1 MDFPL
6 LLRPRPPC
14 LHVLVAS
21 EPDACALLTAL
32 PDTAAERPVSRLL
45 RGHKARTR
53 AALFDEFAAALQFPC
68 YFGDNWDAFD
78 ECLTDLAWLPGN
90 AYVFLIVRS
99 IQLLDQEPADQLQ
112 LFLKT
117 VQNAAEEWS
126 KPAPHAPRPA
136 RAFHVLFQCVSE
148 HEAVLSARLSAAAV
162 AFDVLRPVD
171 LA

>member
-6 LLRPRPPC
+6 LLRPTPPW

-21 EPDACALLTAL
+21 ESDACALPATL
-32 PDTAAERPVSRLL
+32 PDSAEERPVCRLL
-45 RGHKARTR
+45 RGHKARTK

-68 YFGDNWDAFD
+68 YFGENWDAFD

-90 AYVFLIVRS
+90 AYTLVIVRS
-99 IQLLDQEPADQLQ
+99 IQLLDQEPADHLQ
-112 LFLKT
+112 LLLKT
-117 VQNAAEEWS
+117 LQNAGEEWS

-136 RAFHVLFQCVSE
+136 RAFHVLFQCVRE
-148 HEAVLSARLSAAAV
+148 HEAALSARLSTAAV
-162 AFDVLRPVD
+162 AYDVLRPVD